1 MKRYYLLIGALL
13 LLLTS
18 GCLGAKSKI
27 EQGYTYKKGDTFSF
41 EIIDQANVPEE
52 GMNIFKTKLK
62 ENLNKLG
69 YSGSSPNKVLEITFT
84 NYHLLNTGKRV
95 MFGAFAGSDNITT
108 TVKIKEKSN
117 GNVVG
122 QLMVES
128 VTGSIYSSSTSIVQ
142 GHADKITNYL
152 KTGQVY

>member
-1 MKRYYLLIGALL
+1 MKRCYLLIGALT

-18 GCLGAKSKI
+18 GCLGSKSKI
-27 EQGYTYKKGDTFSF
+27 DQSYTYTKGDTFSF
-41 EIIDQANVPEE
+41 EIIDQANVSEE
-52 GMNIFKTKLK
+52 GMNIFKTRLK

-69 YSGSSPNKVLEITFT
+69 YSGTSPNKVLEITFT
-84 NYHLLNTGKRV
+84 NYHLLNTGNRV
-95 MFGAFAGSDNITT
+95 MFGAFAGSDNIAT

-142 GHADKITNYL
+142 GHADKITNYF